1 MIKDP
6 IVEEVH
12 QARREIMAECDNDL
26 QKLVKRL
33 RRRQQASGRRIV
45 RPAKRPPKTMAG
57 QARD

>member
-12 QARREIMAECDNDL
+12 QARRQIMAECDNDL

-45 RPAKRPPKTMAG
+45 QSPKRSQKTMA
-57 QARD
+57 R

>member
-1 MIKDP
+1 MIKDS

-12 QARREIMAECDNDL
+12 EARRQIMAECDNDL

-45 RPAKRPPKTMAG
+45 RSGKRPQKMMA
-57 QARD
+57 R